1 MPNMKEFKVNSD
13 QINSWQNLKRYS
25 DQFKDN
31 VHMDINDST
40 FNQAQIGPSEE
51 QRIY

>member
-1 MPNMKEFKVNSD
+1 MEEFKVNSD
-13 QINSWQNLKRYS
+13 QIKRYS

-40 FNQAQIGPSEE
+40 FNQAQLGPGEE
-51 QRIY
+51 LRLF